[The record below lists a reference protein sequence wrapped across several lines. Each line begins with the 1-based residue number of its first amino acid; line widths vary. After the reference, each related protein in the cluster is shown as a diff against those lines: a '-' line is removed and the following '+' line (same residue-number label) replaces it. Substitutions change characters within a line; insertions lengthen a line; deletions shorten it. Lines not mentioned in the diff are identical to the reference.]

1 MVQCACGPNGAGLSA
16 VSAQAKSGP
25 VLHRLAPIQHH
36 ALQRAA
42 TLRSVCAEH
51 LAALDGVD
59 QDRDTAICRPA
70 QRERA
75 SEHNVAMPDKPEDV
89 RIEVAHELFD
99 SSERGTLAEVGV
111 GGQHAGIKHFLCLS
125 PVREWADRRAAED
138 RSESPAIRQRA
149 GGELWLRRR
158 HRFLFLLLER
168 LIERKSVLVLKVVGV
183 GAGHRLVPSPSLRSS
198 AAKGL

>member
-59 QDRDTAICRPA
+59 QDRATAICRPA

-111 GGQHAGIKHFLCLS
+111 GGQHAGIKHFLRLS
-125 PVREWADRRAAED
+125 PVRERSSLRAAED
-138 RSESPAIRQRA
+138 HGESPAIPQHA
-149 GGELWLRRR
+149 GGELWLR
-158 HRFLFLLLER
+158 HSCLFFPFILF
-168 LIERKSVLVLKVVGV
+168 
-183 GAGHRLVPSPSLRSS
+183 
-198 AAKGL
+198 